1 MEDSEQCLLD
11 LFRTYKVKSIK
22 NKQENSAMWDILTET
37 YNNATDRNYTKK
49 QLQKRISYISFK
61 EKKKDQLTIAN
72 FKFDMEEDEPINN
85 AKGICNRLTQDI
97 HQDIHTSIISSVSG
111 SFR

>member
-49 QLQKRISYISFK
+49 QLQKRISYISTN
-61 EKKKDQLTIAN
+61 ELTYN
-72 FKFDMEEDEPINN
+72 FRYKTRLIDNNGLFCEEL
-85 AKGICNRLTQDI
+85 G
-97 HQDIHTSIISSVSG
+97 
-111 SFR
+111 